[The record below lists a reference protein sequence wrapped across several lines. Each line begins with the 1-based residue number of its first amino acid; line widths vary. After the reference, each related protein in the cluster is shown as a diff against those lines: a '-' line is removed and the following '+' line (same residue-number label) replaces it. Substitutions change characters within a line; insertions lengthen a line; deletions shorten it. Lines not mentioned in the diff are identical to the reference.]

1 MINSFWVS
9 TESCFL
15 LLSSTEHVGNVYAL
29 CYTKNKYHLFF
40 IAKFYISLEKTD
52 RMEISALFLSH
63 IKQKG

>member
-1 MINSFWVS
+1 MINSFWFP
-9 TESCFL
+9 TEFSFL
-15 LLSSTEHVGNVYAL
+15 LLSSMDHVRNVYAL